1 MHVSDPDSLDDAE
14 WAMLVKELEWIRKDE
29 AKKNRI

>member
-14 WAMLVKELEWIRKDE
+14 WAMLVKELEWIRKEE